1 MVSRLCHPSQNSDI
15 FGLEVMTNR
24 FRLSGTLARRLEELG
39 ISPVA
44 VLRRSGLPMGL
55 FDQSRIWVTT
65 EEMFALYTAIHEI
78 STDAGI
84 GLKLGSEERP
94 EHYNPIAIAALYSR
108 SFGDALKRIAR
119 YKRLTS
125 PQEIRIMEG
134 AKECAVEFVWLLAET
149 TESPTW
155 IDMCFAWTVTIG
167 RRGTGRGINPS
178 RVEFRRPEA
187 HRRLYEDYF
196 GCPVKFG
203 ARRNKL
209 FFRAEDVGQ
218 PFVTHNPELLELI
231 APQLEA
237 ELKRR
242 LADSPLNAQ
251 AKGILKRLLAGQKP
265 RLEDVAGELR
275 VSTRTLQRRL
285 LEEGITFHDLVEEAR
300 REMAQ
305 HYLGQPSL
313 ELNETAYLLGYED
326 PNSFI
331 RAFHKWEGT
340 SPGEWRSTHGVST
353 T

>member
-1 MVSRLCHPSQNSDI
+1 
-15 FGLEVMTNR
+15 
-24 FRLSGTLARRLEELG
+24 
-39 ISPVA
+39 
-44 VLRRSGLPMGL
+44 MGL

-65 EEMFALYTAIHEI
+65 EEMFALYKANQEI
-78 STDAGI
+78 SADPGI
-84 GLKLGSEERP
+84 GLKLGSEERA
-94 EHYNPIAIAALYSR
+94 ERYSPIAIAALYSR

-119 YKRLTS
+119 YKRLVS

-134 AKECAVEFVWLLAET
+134 GKECAVEFVWLLAET
-149 TESPTW
+149 TEAPAW

-167 RRGTGRGINPS
+167 RRGTGRSINPS
-178 RVEFRRPEA
+178 RVELRRPEVN
-187 HRRLYEDYF
+187 RRLYEHYF

-209 FFRAEDVGQ
+209 FFRAEDVSQ
-218 PFVTHNPELLELI
+218 PFVTHNPELLELV

-237 ELKRR
+237 ELKQQ
-242 LADSPLNAQ
+242 LADGPLKEQ
-251 AKGILKRLLAGQKP
+251 AKGILKRLLAGEKP
-265 RLEDVAGELR
+265 RLEDVAVELR
-275 VSTRTLQRRL
+275 VSSRTLQRRL

-305 HYLGQPSL
+305 HYLSQPSL

-340 SPGEWRSTHGVST
+340 SPGEWRSTHRPSAA
-353 T
+353 